1 VQQLPLLQTCV
12 SVQVVTQDPDAQ
24 VWHSSAGHE
33 AQAPDTQVW
42 HASVGQELSQK
53 PQFSGSV
60 WRSVHSPPQQVWPG
74 AQHPPE
80 QQTAPPKQHSPLQQS
95 PASQHKPPQHDCP
108 ASQQSPLQQLFAL
121 AQQLMPQHVSPE
133 GQQPWTSKQGSV
145 HSPPQQI
152 CALEQASPHVPQ
164 CAGSV
169 WTSAHVPLQQLCVP
183 GQSTHASPAAP
194 QAAPLVPGRQF
205 PLWSQQPSQLPG
217 AHGGGVVAHFPF
229 WQTWPEAQAV
239 AQPPQCAGSV

>member
-1 VQQLPLLQTCV
+1 
-12 SVQVVTQDPDAQ
+12 
-24 VWHSSAGHE
+24 
-33 AQAPDTQVW
+33 
-42 HASVGQELSQK
+42 
-53 PQFSGSV
+53 
-60 WRSVHSPPQQVWPG
+60 
-74 AQHPPE
+74 
-80 QQTAPPKQHSPLQQS
+80 
-95 PASQHKPPQHDCP
+95 
-108 ASQQSPLQQLFAL
+108 LQQLFAL